1 MNPVCHFE
9 LEVLPGLEPLALEE
23 CSRHG
28 VSHVALKEKGKLFAR
43 FSPDHLSHLL
53 ALKLVAS
60 AHVVVSVPGKRPST
74 LRGHQALATLAKV
87 VSKIRLENPFE
98 TQTCRFGMQG
108 SGSPEA
114 LRIRE
119 EIARGC
125 QLTENEESG
134 EHLFRLRRSLYLDG
148 WDVVIRV
155 TPRPLSTRRWRT
167 VDYRG
172 ALHANIAAAMA
183 TLCLQECQ
191 GEKGHG
197 TRVILDPFCGSGSLL
212 CEVSEA
218 VSEPVTLIGN
228 DISSEALK
236 ACRANAAGITSEFVE
251 DLILYTGDATSLP
264 LADGTIDAIHTNLP
278 WGEVHGQL
286 TKIEEL
292 YAHFLTEAHRV
303 LKAGGVLILCTQAVE
318 KLHRVIEPLG
328 SKWAL
333 LNEMKVFNGSFRP
346 TVLTLKKNHALSDL
360 GLGTER

>member
-1 MNPVCHFE
+1 VNPVCHFE
-9 LEVLPGLEPLALEE
+9 LEVLPGLEPLALQE

-28 VSHVALKEKGKLFAR
+28 VSHAALKEKGKLFAR
-43 FSPDHLSHLL
+43 FSPEHLPRLL

-87 VSKIRLENPFE
+87 VSKIRAENPFE

-119 EIARGC
+119 EIARRC

-183 TLCLQECQ
+183 TLCLQERQ
-191 GEKGHG
+191 GEKETG

-218 VSEPVTLIGN
+218 VRESVTLIGN
-228 DISSEALK
+228 EISSEALE
-236 ACRANAAGITSEFVE
+236 ACRANAAAITSEFVE

-264 LADGTIDAIHTNLP
+264 LADSSVDAILTNPP
-278 WGEVHGQL
+278 WGEVHGNR
-286 TKIEEL
+286 EETELL
-292 YAHFLTEAHRV
+292 YTRFLAEAHRV
-303 LKAGGVLILCTQAVE
+303 VKEDGVVIVCTQAVKAIGGALKE
-318 KLHRVIEPLG
+318 H
-328 SKWAL
+328 AL
-333 LNEMKVFNGSFRP
+333 LWDLTRELKVFNGSFSP
-346 TVLTLKKNHALSDL
+346 SLVVLRKH
-360 GLGTER
+360 